1 MTVPVIFV
9 GHGGYAAGVRDAAEM
24 ILGEQEHVGTV
35 SLPPNGS
42 LEQLGEDITAELVR
56 LGAQNSVGTDPQ
68 TGALVLADL
77 MGGSPS
83 NAAARLALTNPDLHL
98 VSGLN
103 LPMVL
108 EVLTSIEETAAALA
122 GVALHAGREG
132 VQDVA
137 AQLREAASK
146 AGK

>member
-42 LEQLGEDITAELVR
+42 LEQLGEDITAELTR
-56 LGAQNSVGTDPQ
+56 LGA
-68 TGALVLADL
+68 TGNEALVLADL

-83 NAAARLALTNPDLHL
+83 NAAARIALTNPDLHL

-108 EVLTSIEETAAALA
+108 EVLTSVEETAAALA

>member
-1 MTVPVIFV
+1 
-9 GHGGYAAGVRDAAEM
+9 
-24 ILGEQEHVGTV
+24 
-35 SLPPNGS
+35 
-42 LEQLGEDITAELVR
+42 
-56 LGAQNSVGTDPQ
+56 
-68 TGALVLADL
+68 

>member
-42 LEQLGEDITAELVR
+42 LEQLGEDIAAELTR
-56 LGAQNSVGTDPQ
+56 LGAQDGANDAE
-68 TGALVLADL
+68 ALVLADL

-83 NAAARLALTNPDLHL
+83 NAAARIALTNPNLHL

-108 EVLTSIEETAAALA
+108 EVLTSIEETAAGLA

>member
-1 MTVPVIFV
+1 
-9 GHGGYAAGVRDAAEM
+9 
-24 ILGEQEHVGTV
+24 
-35 SLPPNGS
+35 LPPNGS
-42 LEQLGEDITAELVR
+42 LEQLGEDITAELTR
-56 LGAQNSVGTDPQ
+56 LGATDNE
-68 TGALVLADL
+68 ALVLADL

-83 NAAARLALTNPDLHL
+83 NAAARLALTNPKLHL

-108 EVLTSIEETAAALA
+108 EVLTSVEETAAELVA
-122 GVALHAGREG
+122 VALHAGREG

>member
-56 LGAQNSVGTDPQ
+56 LGAQNNE
-68 TGALVLADL
+68 ALVLADL

-103 LPMVL
+103 LPMAL
-108 EVLTSIEETAAALA
+108 EVLTSGAGSAAELAAVAEDAGKGGIVDVGARLRAAASST
-122 GVALHAGREG
+122 GQSG
-132 VQDVA
+132 
-137 AQLREAASK
+137 S
-146 AGK
+146 